1 MALRINFF
9 FNALD
14 PALCIYISNKIGMVP
29 FVINIFGMRSQFS
42 TYAKFKK
49 KNSYLLICR
58 QMFPEVKNTSFMEN
72 FAFILDRGS
81 LRSSFWKFFGM
92 INIVFMKFVITFW
105 WVWDGFYVARTN
117 PCFTTKRGYWF
128 CVGVT
133 LKIYIYKWIN
143 FTINKLSIY

>member
-1 MALRINFF
+1 MSIAKCAVFTIHYFLGQIDVGNFVSFIYARVYRIH
-9 FNALD
+9 
-14 PALCIYISNKIGMVP
+14 
-29 FVINIFGMRSQFS
+29 FV
-42 TYAKFKK
+42 K
-49 KNSYLLICR
+49 KNCLPPDTQTYVS
-58 QMFPEVKNTSFMEN
+58 ESEGNNSFMEN